1 MSMYIHPALHNM
13 HTKVTAF
20 PSQQFFSIR
29 LKKMLIQPHQNRSGN
44 NERGDIPYKK
54 IYIHDFDLGMPIK
67 RATLK
72 KIYKATNST

>member
-1 MSMYIHPALHNM
+1 
-13 HTKVTAF
+13 
-20 PSQQFFSIR
+20 